1 MLDPRTRSALAD
13 GEAGHTDDP
22 EVDELVVEI
31 VETREQMT
39 DTVEEI
45 GSRLDPHNIVE
56 GAKATVRE
64 ATIGKVEG
72 MADTAGALVN
82 DAGDTVREA
91 GSGIVDTI
99 TRNPIPA
106 ALVGIGVGW
115 LVLSKRPAS
124 RYPSDGSWQ
133 KYGAGA
139 GPYRDRSAVET
150 VQRRAGQM
158 ADDVGRTVD
167 DVAGQVGRFAGDL
180 PDDVRSTADQIGA
193 QAGQLFQSNP
203 LAVGAIAAAVGTA
216 VGLALPATQAERRA
230 ISRPTRQLIAKA
242 QDVAT
247 DALDSAEQ
255 AARDAEQQA
264 RAEEATAKAH

>member
-1 MLDPRTRSALAD
+1 MDSRTRSALAE
-13 GEAGHTDDP
+13 GEAGQTDDP
-22 EVDELVVEI
+22 EVEELVVEI

-64 ATIGKVEG
+64 ATIGKVED
-72 MADTAGALVN
+72 MANTAGALVN
-82 DAGDTVREA
+82 DAGDTVRDA

-99 TRNPIPA
+99 TRNPVPA

-115 LVLSKRPAS
+115 LALSRRPAS
-124 RYPSDGSWQ
+124 QYPYGGSWR
-133 KYGAGA
+133 KYG
-139 GPYRDRSAVET
+139 PESTTDRDPSAVGS

-167 DVAGQVGRFAGDL
+167 DVAGRVGRFAGDF
-180 PDDVRSTADQIGA
+180 PDDVRSTADEIGA
-193 QAGQLFQSNP
+193 QAGRLFQSNP

-216 VGLALPATQAERRA
+216 LGLALPATQAERRA
-230 ISRPTRQLIAKA
+230 ISRPTRQLMARA
-242 QDVAT
+242 EDVAT

-255 AARDAEQQA
+255 TARDAEQQA
-264 RAEEATAKAH
+264 RAEDAAAKAH